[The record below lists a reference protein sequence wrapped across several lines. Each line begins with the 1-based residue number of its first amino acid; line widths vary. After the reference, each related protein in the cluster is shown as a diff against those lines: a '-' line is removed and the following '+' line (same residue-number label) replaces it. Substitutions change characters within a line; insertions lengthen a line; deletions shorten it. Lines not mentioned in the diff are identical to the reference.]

1 MPPQVS
7 LPIAKFGAAVD
18 RVRRRA
24 QQSGGAMKETAGWPK
39 GAPSV

>member
-1 MPPQVS
+1 MPSQVS

-18 RVRRRA
+18 WMWRHA